1 MAAGAVAW
9 LLLWAAWL
17 VGRLAADFSDAPFS
31 AGVRAT
37 CSEIILRQEFLKDG
51 FHRQKMDSVGYPR
64 TGVTDN
70 SEPPCGC

>member
-31 AGVRAT
+31 AVCPQQLLTRFYIVGPSSV
-37 CSEIILRQEFLKDG
+37 SQLLILLA
-51 FHRQKMDSVGYPR
+51 S
-64 TGVTDN
+64 
-70 SEPPCGC
+70 CC

>member
-31 AGVRAT
+31 AGKGQGAERVCAELGRRWGA
-37 CSEIILRQEFLKDG
+37 
-51 FHRQKMDSVGYPR
+51 PAAP
-64 TGVTDN
+64 GVPEAGG
-70 SEPPCGC
+70 S